1 MIYNKTFDIQKKI
14 CINTLTLLRIPLS
27 IMFNVMLLY
36 EERRLFLYGILFLV
50 IALTDFFDGKLAR
63 YYNVQS
69 RVGAVLDVTTDF
81 FFIFTTACVM
91 YKQGLLPVGMIIII
105 LIKFTEFCI
114 TSYLFDKKL
123 KKNKLLFFDKIG
135 RFVAVIL
142 YSIPIIILI
151 LHALLNKYLFN
162 VILFCVYI
170 TIGFLS
176 ILSFYAR
183 ESKIIRYKIKI

>member
-14 CINTLTLLRIPLS
+14 FINTLTLLRIPLS

-36 EERRLFLYGILFLV
+36 EEHRLLFCSILFLV

-69 RVGAVLDVTTDF
+69 RVGAILDVATDF
-81 FFIFTTACVM
+81 LFIFTTACVM
-91 YKQGLLPVGMIIII
+91 YKQGLLPIGIIII
-105 LIKFTEFCI
+105 IVIKFTEFCI
-114 TSYLFDKKL
+114 TSYLFNKKL
-123 KKNKLLFFDKIG
+123 KRDKPLFFDKLG

-142 YSIPIIILI
+142 YSIPVMVLI

-170 TIGFLS
+170 MIGLLS

-183 ESKIIRYKIKI
+183 VSKIIRYKIKI

>member
-14 CINTLTLLRIPLS
+14 FINTLTLLRIPLS

-36 EERRLFLYGILFLV
+36 EERRLLFCSILFLV

-69 RVGAVLDVTTDF
+69 RVGAVLDVATDF

-91 YKQGLLPVGMIIII
+91 YKQGLLPIGIIII
-105 LIKFTEFCI
+105 IVIKFTEFCI
-114 TSYLFDKKL
+114 TSYLFNKKL
-123 KKNKLLFFDKIG
+123 KRDKPLFFDKLG

-142 YSIPIIILI
+142 YSIPVMVLI

-170 TIGFLS
+170 MIGLLS

-183 ESKIIRYKIKI
+183 VSKIIRGK

>member
-14 CINTLTLLRIPLS
+14 FINTLTLLRIPLS
-27 IMFNVMLLY
+27 IMFNVLLLY

-69 RVGAVLDVTTDF
+69 RVGAVLDIASDF

-91 YKQGLLPVGMIIII
+91 YKHGLLPAGMIIII
-105 LIKFTEFCI
+105 VIKFTEFCI
-114 TSYLFDKKL
+114 TSCLFDKKL

-151 LHALLNKYLFN
+151 LHASLHKDLSNI
-162 VILFCVYI
+162 ILFCVYI

-183 ESKIIRYKIKI
+183 VSKIIRDK

>member
-69 RVGAVLDVTTDF
+69 KVGAVLDVTTDF
-81 FFIFTTACVM
+81 FFIFTTAYVM

-183 ESKIIRYKIKI
+183 VSKIIRYKIKI

>member
-14 CINTLTLLRIPLS
+14 FINTLTLLRIPLS

-69 RVGAVLDVTTDF
+69 RLGAVLDVTTDF

-91 YKQGLLPVGMIIII
+91 Y
-105 LIKFTEFCI
+105 
-114 TSYLFDKKL
+114 
-123 KKNKLLFFDKIG
+123 N
-135 RFVAVIL
+135 
-142 YSIPIIILI
+142 
-151 LHALLNKYLFN
+151 HNNFN
-162 VILFCVYI
+162 
-170 TIGFLS
+170 
-176 ILSFYAR
+176 
-183 ESKIIRYKIKI
+183 